1 MLVSKEWLSEFVRVN
16 VPVVELA
23 EKITRSG
30 IEVEEIT
37 DYTKDI
43 KNLVVGHV
51 LTKEKHPD
59 ADKLN
64 VTTVDVGEETLQI
77 VCGAPNVEAGQYVIV
92 CKPGGRLPGGVKIK
106 RAKLRGV
113 ESNGMICSL
122 GELGIAKN
130 LVPAQYETGIFNFPE
145 ELTPGTDALE
155 ALFLADGVMEFGLTP
170 NRADAMS
177 MLGSAYEVSALYEEE
192 IEFPEAD
199 LEESGNAADAI
210 AVRIEDTDASPYYAA
225 RVVRDVVVKP
235 SPTWMQMRLIKAGI
249 RPINNVVDISN
260 YVMMEIG
267 QPLHMFDADK
277 IGSSEIVVRY
287 ASEGEKMT
295 TLDDKERELT
305 TEDIVV
311 TNGNEPIA
319 LAGVMGGDFSEVT
332 EETKNVVIES
342 ALFNAINV
350 RKTSR
355 QTGLRSEASSRFEKG
370 VAPERV
376 NMALDRAAFL
386 LQEHAEGNVLAG
398 IVSAGEL
405 PELEVTIQITTDEV
419 NGLVGFDLSNTEI
432 KTIFERLGFDSQV
445 DGDSFNVHVPTRR
458 GDITI
463 KEDLIEEVAR
473 IYGYDELPSTLPMMN
488 ASKRVGLTAYQAKR
502 RAVKH
507 LLEGLGLNQAI
518 TYALVS
524 EEKAQQFTDH
534 TQDTVK
540 LMMPM
545 SADHAVLRQSLLPHL
560 IDAVQYNNARQ
571 MKDVAL
577 YEIGNIFHS
586 RGTEQPVEIEN
597 IAGII
602 TGQFSAT
609 EWQDKVEPVDFY
621 VMKGIVEAL
630 AAKLNV
636 EFTYERAE
644 VEELHPGRS
653 ARVLLNGKVIGVI
666 GQLHPLVEAAHDL
679 KATYVFELN
688 LQHLLEE
695 TSAVK
700 YHMIPK
706 FPGISRDIAL
716 EVERARDTGELIDII
731 MNADKKYLQRAM
743 VFDVYE
749 GEHIAEDKKSVA
761 IRMEF
766 LNLEET
772 LKDEDIQPVVD
783 RILENLTAAG
793 AKLRG

>member
-1 MLVSKEWLSEFVRVN
+1 MLVSKEWLNEFVRVN
-16 VPVVELA
+16 VPVEELA

-64 VTTVDVGEETLQI
+64 VTTVDVGDETLQI

-92 CKPGGRLPGGVKIK
+92 CKPGGRLPGGIKIK

-122 GELGIAKN
+122 GELGIPKN
-130 LVPAQYETGIFNFPE
+130 LVPEQYESGIFHFPE
-145 ELTPGTDALE
+145 EVTPGTDALE

-192 IEFPEAD
+192 IEFPEAE
-199 LEESGNAADAI
+199 LEEAGNAADTLAI
-210 AVRIEDTDASPYYAA
+210 KIDDAEASPYYAA
-225 RVVRDVVVKP
+225 RVVQNVVIKP
-235 SPTWMQMRLIKAGI
+235 SPTWMQMRLIKAGV
-249 RPINNVVDISN
+249 RPINNVVDVSN
-260 YVMMEIG
+260 YVMMELG
-267 QPLHMFDADK
+267 QPLHMFDADQ
-277 IGSSEIVVRY
+277 IGSQKIIVRY
-287 ASEGEKMT
+287 ARDGETMT
-295 TLDDKERELT
+295 TLDDKERVLT
-305 TEDIVV
+305 SEDIVI
-311 TNGNEPIA
+311 TNGTAPIA

-332 EETKNVVIES
+332 ANTTNVVIES
-342 ALFNAINV
+342 ALFNPVNV

-386 LQEHAEGNVLAG
+386 LQEHAAGNVLAG

-405 PELEVTIQITTDEV
+405 PELETTVQITTDEV
-419 NGLVGFDLSNTEI
+419 NNLIGFDLSNTEI
-432 KTIFERLGFDSQV
+432 KNIFERLGFDSQV
-445 DGDSFNVHVPTRR
+445 DGDAFNVHVPSRR

-463 KEDLIEEVAR
+463 KEDLIEEIAR
-473 IYGYDELPSTLPMMN
+473 IYGYDELPSTLPITN
-488 ASKRVGLTAYQAKR
+488 TNKRVGLTAYQTKR
-502 RAVKH
+502 RAVKS

-524 EEKAQQFTDH
+524 EEKAQQFTAKEH
-534 TQDTVK
+534 ETVK

-577 YEIGNIFHS
+577 YEIGNVFHG
-586 RGTEQPVEIEN
+586 RGAEQPVEVEQL
-597 IAGII
+597 AGII

-609 EWQDKVEPVDFY
+609 EWQGKVEPVDFF
-621 VMKGIVEAL
+621 VVKGIVEAL
-630 AAKLNV
+630 GEKLSV
-636 EFTYERAE
+636 QFSYVRAE
-644 VEELHPGRS
+644 LSDLHPGRS
-653 ARVLLNGKVIGVI
+653 AQVLLNGEVVGVI
-666 GQLHPLVEAAHDL
+666 GQLHPLVERAHDL
-679 KATYVFELN
+679 KDTYVFELN
-688 LQHLLEE
+688 LQRILEE

-700 YHMIPK
+700 YHLIPK

-716 EVERARDTGELIDII
+716 EVDRQRATGELIDII
-731 MNADKKYLQRAM
+731 MQADNKYLQRAT

-749 GEHIAEDKKSVA
+749 GEHIADDKKSVA

-766 LNLEET
+766 LNPDET
-772 LKDEDIQPVVD
+772 LKDEDIQPIVD
-783 RILENLTAAG
+783 QVLDNLTQAG

>member
-1 MLVSKEWLSEFVRVN
+1 MLVSKEWLNEFVRVN
-16 VPVVELA
+16 VPVEELA

-30 IEVEEIT
+30 IEVEEII
-37 DYTKDI
+37 DYSQDI

-92 CKPGGRLPGGVKIK
+92 CKPGGRLPGGIKIK

-122 GELGIAKN
+122 GELGIPKN
-130 LVPAQYETGIFNFPE
+130 LVPEQYETGIFNFPE
-145 ELTPGTDALE
+145 EVTPGTDALE
-155 ALFLADGVMEFGLTP
+155 ALFLADAVMEFGLTP

-192 IEFPEAD
+192 IEFPEAE
-199 LEESGNAADAI
+199 LEESGNAVDAFAI
-210 AVRIEDTDASPYYAA
+210 KIDDAEASPYYAA
-225 RVVRDVVVKP
+225 RVVQNVVIKS
-235 SPTWMQMRLIKAGI
+235 SPTWMQMRLIKAGV
-249 RPINNVVDISN
+249 RPINNVVDVSN
-260 YVMMEIG
+260 YVMMELG
-267 QPLHMFDADK
+267 QPLHIFDADK

-287 ASEGEKMT
+287 AEAGEKMT
-295 TLDDKERELT
+295 TLDDKERTLT
-305 TEDIVV
+305 ADDIVV
-311 TNGNEPIA
+311 TNGSTPIA

-332 EETKNVVIES
+332 ENTKNVVIES
-342 ALFNAINV
+342 ALFNPVNV

-370 VAPERV
+370 IAPERV

-386 LQEHAEGNVLAG
+386 LQEHAAGNVLAG

-405 PELEVTIQITTDEV
+405 PDLEVTIQITTDEV
-419 NGLVGFDLSNTEI
+419 NGLIGFDLSNTEI
-432 KTIFERLGFDSQV
+432 KTIFERLGFNSQV

-473 IYGYDELPSTLPMMN
+473 IYGYDELPSTLPVMN

-524 EEKAQQFTDH
+524 EEKAQQFTD
-534 TQDTVK
+534 QSQETVK

-571 MKDVAL
+571 LKDVAL
-577 YEIGNIFHS
+577 YEIGNVFHG
-586 RGTEQPVEIEN
+586 RGSEQPVEIEN

-602 TGQFSAT
+602 TGHFSAT
-609 EWQDKVEPVDFY
+609 EWQGKVEAVDFY
-621 VMKGIVEAL
+621 VVKGLVEAL
-630 AAKLNV
+630 GDKLSV
-636 EFTYERAE
+636 DFTYERAE
-644 VEELHPGRS
+644 MSQLHPGRS
-653 ARVLLNGKVIGVI
+653 AQVLLNGEVVGVI

-679 KATYVFELN
+679 KETYVFELN
-688 LQHLLEE
+688 LQRLLEE

-706 FPGISRDIAL
+706 FPGIERDIAL
-716 EVERARDTGELIDII
+716 EVERTRETGELIDII
-731 MNADKKYLQRAM
+731 MSAGNKYLQRAM

-766 LNLEET
+766 LNPEET
-772 LKDEDIQPVVD
+772 LKDADIQPIVD
-783 RILENLTAAG
+783 KVLEKLTAAG

>member
-1 MLVSKEWLSEFVRVN
+1 MLVSKEWLNEFVRVN
-16 VPVVELA
+16 VPVEELA

-37 DYTKDI
+37 DYSKDI

-64 VTTVDVGEETLQI
+64 VTTVDVGDETLQI
-77 VCGAPNVEAGQYVIV
+77 VCGAPNVDAGQYVIV

-106 RAKLRGV
+106 RAKLRGI

-122 GELGIAKN
+122 GELGIPKN
-130 LVPAQYETGIFNFPE
+130 LVPAQYESGIFNFPE
-145 ELTPGTDALE
+145 EVTPGTDALE

-177 MLGSAYEVSALYEEE
+177 MLGSAYEVSALYEED
-192 IEFPEAD
+192 IQFPEAE
-199 LEESGNAADAI
+199 LNESGNASDHI
-210 AVRIEDTDASPYYAA
+210 SVKIDDLEASPYYAA
-225 RVVRDVVVKP
+225 RIVQNVEIKP
-235 SPTWMQMRLIKAGI
+235 SPTWMQMRLIKAGV
-249 RPINNVVDISN
+249 RPINNVVDVSN
-260 YVMMEIG
+260 YVMMELG
-267 QPLHMFDADK
+267 QPLHIFDADQ
-277 IGSSEIVVRY
+277 IGSKEIVVRY
-287 ASEGEKMT
+287 ATDGEKMT
-295 TLDDKERELT
+295 TLDDKECELT
-305 TEDIVV
+305 PEDIVV
-311 TNGNEPIA
+311 TNGKDPVA

-332 EETKNVVIES
+332 DTTTNVVIES
-342 ALFNAINV
+342 ALFNPVNV

-355 QTGLRSEASSRFEKG
+355 KTGLRSEASSRFEKG
-370 VAPERV
+370 IAPERV
-376 NMALDRAAFL
+376 NMAVDRAAFL
-386 LQEHAEGNVLAG
+386 LQEHAKGNVLAG
-398 IVSAGEL
+398 VVSAGEL
-405 PELEVTIQITTDEV
+405 PELEVMVQITTDEV
-419 NGLVGFDLSNTEI
+419 NDLIGFDLSNTEI
-432 KTIFERLGFDSQV
+432 KNIFERLGFDSQV

-473 IYGYDELPSTLPMMN
+473 IYGYDELPSTLPVTSSN
-488 ASKRVGLTAYQAKR
+488 KQVGLTAYQAKR

-524 EEKAQQFTDH
+524 EEKAQQFTNKSH
-534 TQDTVK
+534 DTVK

-577 YEIGNIFHS
+577 YEIGNVFHG
-586 RGTEQPVEIEN
+586 RGDTQPVEIEKL
-597 IAGII
+597 AGII
-602 TGQFSAT
+602 TGNFSAT
-609 EWQDKVEPVDFY
+609 EWQGKVEAVDFFII
-621 VMKGIVEAL
+621 KGIVDAL
-630 AAKLNV
+630 SEKLNV
-636 EFTYERAE
+636 TFSYERADMT
-644 VEELHPGRS
+644 ELHPGRS
-653 ARVLLNGKVIGVI
+653 ANVLMNGEVVGVI
-666 GQLHPLVEAAHDL
+666 GQLHPIVERAQDL

-688 LQHLLEE
+688 LQRILEE
-695 TSAVK
+695 PSAVK

-716 EVERARDTGELIDII
+716 EVDRSRSTGELIEVI
-731 MNADKKYLQRAM
+731 MNTDNKYLQRAT

-766 LNLEET
+766 LNPEDT
-772 LKDEDIQPVVD
+772 LKDADIQPIVD
-783 RILENLTAAG
+783 KVLENLTQTG

>member
-1 MLVSKEWLSEFVRVN
+1 MLVSKEWLNEFVRVN
-16 VPVVELA
+16 VPVEELA

-37 DYTKDI
+37 DYSQDI

-92 CKPGGRLPGGVKIK
+92 CKPGGRLPGGIKIK

-122 GELGIAKN
+122 GELGIPKN
-130 LVPAQYETGIFNFPE
+130 LVPEQYETGIFNFPE
-145 ELTPGTDALE
+145 EVTPGTDALE

-192 IEFPEAD
+192 IEFPEAE
-199 LEESGNAADAI
+199 LEESGNAADAFAI
-210 AVRIEDTDASPYYAA
+210 KIDDAEASPYYAA
-225 RVVRDVVVKP
+225 RVVQNVVIKP
-235 SPTWMQMRLIKAGI
+235 SPTWMQMRLIKAGV
-249 RPINNVVDISN
+249 RPINNVVDVSN
-260 YVMMEIG
+260 YVMMELG
-267 QPLHMFDADK
+267 QPLHIFDADK

-287 ASEGEKMT
+287 AEAGEKMT
-295 TLDDKERELT
+295 TLDDKERTLT
-305 TEDIVV
+305 ADDIVV
-311 TNGNEPIA
+311 TNGSTPIA

-332 EETKNVVIES
+332 ENTKNVVIES
-342 ALFNAINV
+342 ALFNPVNV

-386 LQEHAEGNVLAG
+386 LQEHANGNVLAG

-405 PELEVTIQITTDEV
+405 PDLEVTVQITTDEV
-419 NGLVGFDLSNTEI
+419 NGLIGFDLSNTEI

-445 DGDSFNVHVPTRR
+445 DGDAFNVHVPSRR

-473 IYGYDELPSTLPMMN
+473 IYGYDELPSTLPVMN
-488 ASKRVGLTAYQAKR
+488 ASKRIGLTAYQAKR
-502 RAVKH
+502 RAVKS

-524 EEKAQQFTDH
+524 AEKAQQFTD
-534 TQDTVK
+534 QSQETVK

-577 YEIGNIFHS
+577 YEIGNVFHG
-586 RGTEQPVEIEN
+586 RGSEQPVEIEN

-602 TGQFSAT
+602 TGHFSAT
-609 EWQDKVEPVDFY
+609 EWQGKVEAVDFY
-621 VMKGIVEAL
+621 VVKGLVEAL
-630 AAKLNV
+630 GDKLSV
-636 EFTYERAE
+636 DFTYERAE
-644 VEELHPGRS
+644 MSQLHPGRS
-653 ARVLLNGKVIGVI
+653 AQVLLNGEVIGFI
-666 GQLHPLVEAAHDL
+666 GQLHPLIEREHDL
-679 KATYVFELN
+679 KETYVFELN
-688 LQHLLEE
+688 LQRLLEE

-706 FPGISRDIAL
+706 FPGIERDIAL
-716 EVERARDTGELIDII
+716 EVERTRETGELIDII
-731 MNADKKYLQRAM
+731 MSAGNKYLQRAM

-766 LNLEET
+766 LNPEET
-772 LKDEDIQPVVD
+772 LKDADIQPIVD
-783 RILENLTAAG
+783 KVLEKLTAAG

>member
-1 MLVSKEWLSEFVRVN
+1 MLVSKEWLNEFVRVN
-16 VPVVELA
+16 VPVEELA

-64 VTTVDVGEETLQI
+64 VTTVDVGDETLQI
-77 VCGAPNVEAGQYVIV
+77 VCGAPNVDAGQYVIV

-122 GELGIAKN
+122 GELGLPKN
-130 LVPAQYETGIFNFPE
+130 LVPEQYETGIFHFPE
-145 ELTPGTDALE
+145 EVTPGTDALE
-155 ALFLADGVMEFGLTP
+155 ALLLADGVMEFGLTP

-192 IEFPEAD
+192 IEFPEAE

-210 AVRIEDTDASPYYAA
+210 AVTIEDADASPYYAA
-225 RVVRDVVVKP
+225 RVVRNVEIKP
-235 SPTWMQMRLIKAGI
+235 SPTWMQMRLIKAGV
-249 RPINNVVDISN
+249 RPINNVVDVSN
-260 YVMMEIG
+260 YVMMELG

-277 IGSSEIVVRY
+277 IGSQKIVVRY
-287 ASEGEKMT
+287 AEAGEKMT
-295 TLDDKERELT
+295 TLDDKERVLT
-305 TEDIVV
+305 AEDIVV
-311 TNGNEPIA
+311 TNGTAPIA

-342 ALFNAINV
+342 ALFNPVHV

-386 LQEHAEGNVLAG
+386 LQEHANGNVLAG

-405 PELEVTIQITTDEV
+405 PDLEVTVQITTDEV
-419 NGLVGFDLSNTEI
+419 NGLIGFDLSNTEI

-445 DGDSFNVHVPTRR
+445 DGDAFNVHVPTRR

-473 IYGYDELPSTLPMMN
+473 IYGYDELPSTLPVTH
-488 ASKRVGLTAYQAKR
+488 ASKRIGLTAYQAKR
-502 RAVKH
+502 RAVKS

-524 EEKAQQFTDH
+524 EEKAQQFTKQ
-534 TQDTVK
+534 TEETVK

-571 MKDVAL
+571 LKDVAL
-577 YEIGNIFHS
+577 YEIGNVF
-586 RGTEQPVEIEN
+586 RGRGAAQPVETEKL
-597 IAGII
+597 AGII

-609 EWQDKVEPVDFY
+609 EWQGKVEAVDFF
-621 VMKGIVEAL
+621 VIKGIVEAL
-630 AAKLNV
+630 AAKLSV
-636 EFTYERAE
+636 QFTYERAD
-644 VEELHPGRS
+644 VTELHPGRS
-653 ARVLLNGKVIGVI
+653 AQVLLNGEVIGFI
-666 GQLHPLVEAAHDL
+666 GQLHPLIEREHDL
-679 KATYVFELN
+679 KETYVFELN
-688 LQHLLEE
+688 LQRILEE

-716 EVERARDTGELIDII
+716 EVERTRETGELIDII
-731 MNADKKYLQRAM
+731 MSADNKYLQRAM

-766 LNLEET
+766 LNPEET
-772 LKDEDIQPVVD
+772 LKDADIQPVVD
-783 RILENLTAAG
+783 QVLDNLTQAG

>member
-1 MLVSKEWLSEFVRVN
+1 MLVSKEWLNEFVRVN
-16 VPVVELA
+16 VPVEELA

-30 IEVEEIT
+30 IEVEEII
-37 DYTKDI
+37 DYSQDI

-64 VTTVDVGEETLQI
+64 VTTVDVGKETLQI
-77 VCGAPNVEAGQYVIV
+77 VCGAPNVEAGQHVIV
-92 CKPGGRLPGGVKIK
+92 CKPGGRLPGGIKIK

-122 GELGIAKN
+122 GELGIPKN
-130 LVPAQYETGIFNFPE
+130 LVPEQYETGIFNFPE
-145 ELTPGTDALE
+145 EVTPGTDALE
-155 ALFLADGVMEFGLTP
+155 ALFLADAVMEFGLTP

-192 IEFPEAD
+192 IEFPEAE
-199 LEESGNAADAI
+199 LEESGNAADAFAI
-210 AVRIEDTDASPYYAA
+210 KIDDAEASPYYAA
-225 RVVRDVVVKP
+225 RVVQNVVIKS
-235 SPTWMQMRLIKAGI
+235 SPTWMQMRLIKAGV
-249 RPINNVVDISN
+249 RPINNVVDVSN
-260 YVMMEIG
+260 YVMMELG
-267 QPLHMFDADK
+267 QPLHIFDADK

-287 ASEGEKMT
+287 AEAGEKMT
-295 TLDDKERELT
+295 TLDDKERTLT
-305 TEDIVV
+305 ADDIVV
-311 TNGNEPIA
+311 TNGSTPIA

-332 EETKNVVIES
+332 ENTKNVVIES
-342 ALFNAINV
+342 ALFNPVNV

-386 LQEHAEGNVLAG
+386 LQEHAAGNVLAG

-405 PELEVTIQITTDEV
+405 PDLEVTIQITTDEV
-419 NGLVGFDLSNTEI
+419 NGLIGFDLSNTEI
-432 KTIFERLGFDSQV
+432 KTIFERLGFNSQV

-473 IYGYDELPSTLPMMN
+473 IYGYDELPSTLPVMN

-524 EEKAQQFTDH
+524 EEKAQQFTKQ
-534 TQDTVK
+534 TEETVK

-577 YEIGNIFHS
+577 YEIGNVFHG
-586 RGTEQPVEIEN
+586 RGSEQPVEIEN

-602 TGQFSAT
+602 TGHFSAT
-609 EWQDKVEPVDFY
+609 EWQGKVEAADFY
-621 VMKGIVEAL
+621 VVKGLVEAL
-630 AAKLNV
+630 GDKLSV
-636 EFTYERAE
+636 DFTYERAE
-644 VEELHPGRS
+644 MSQLHPGRS
-653 ARVLLNGKVIGVI
+653 AQVLLNGEVVGVI

-679 KATYVFELN
+679 KETYVFELN
-688 LQHLLEE
+688 LQRLLEE

-706 FPGISRDIAL
+706 FPGIERDIAL
-716 EVERARDTGELIDII
+716 EVERTRETGELIDII
-731 MNADKKYLQRAM
+731 MSAGNKYLQRAM

-766 LNLEET
+766 LNPEET
-772 LKDEDIQPVVD
+772 LKDADIQPIVD
-783 RILENLTAAG
+783 KVLEKLTAAG